1 MTKHVAISSWSSF
14 IIILIYSGVTE
25 SSVPNFVTGYFY
37 RFHAF
42 NETSETSI
50 QSISTP
56 AMRCLQLCLNM
67 KDECLGWK
75 YIEPQHRCEFLT
87 EASDVLKSENHKSR
101 AEMGHVYMVVNVTAY
116 RVREYRLH

>member
-87 EASDVLKSENHKSR
+87 EASDVLKSENHKYVFLKPASVSFR
-101 AEMGHVYMVVNVTAY
+101 NQ
-116 RVREYRLH
+116 L